1 MKMEEIFEN
10 FKSFVEER
18 KNLQE
23 QINQVERKRNEL
35 AEERNAKKAI
45 NKINNDEELCSEIN
59 CLGRQISDLGNQSQW
74 FQNQIDKKL
83 IEIKKQA
90 YLEIDSLVAE
100 EMRKI
105 RIINEQIEENENCSD
120 DVNTIYDGKNAIQ
133 KIQESISDFLWIKK
147 MIKYGEIYKIIENNS
162 EENQETNSVNEN
174 EQTTISNIQ
183 ENELEEIKL
192 ETEPL
197 KVEKFEPQIED
208 IIVENLDVE
217 KFEPQFEEI
226 EIDNLNVEEF
236 KPQTEEVKI
245 DNLNVEEFETP
256 EEKIDNLNVEEFET
270 PEESKTQRVEDGGF
284 EGIEDEI
291 IKALQE
297 QLNNKE
303 KEIITFEES
312 NSKVEEKPTITSDVK
327 LQNIIVK
334 IEDKT
339 IVYKV
344 QYSDGTS
351 INIYPIKE
359 KLFSNEKESRKEFK
373 EIIEKYVMSTYKNF
387 YNNTIRKMDPIV
399 CEIINQFAKRF
410 NKNAPKMLYN
420 YVMSFSNQN
429 VNIEELPK
437 IIYNLSYLNE
447 TEIDKKDI
455 RTIQKIV
462 KNASKNILIDTIG
475 TITITEKIK
484 YFARRFLNLNN
495 IKTLSEGNKENL

>member
-1 MKMEEIFEN
+1 M
-10 FKSFVEER
+10 
-18 KNLQE
+18 
-23 QINQVERKRNEL
+23 
-35 AEERNAKKAI
+35 
-45 NKINNDEELCSEIN
+45 
-59 CLGRQISDLGNQSQW
+59 
-74 FQNQIDKKL
+74 
-83 IEIKKQA
+83 
-90 YLEIDSLVAE
+90 
-100 EMRKI
+100 
-105 RIINEQIEENENCSD
+105 
-120 DVNTIYDGKNAIQ
+120 
-133 KIQESISDFLWIKK
+133 
-147 MIKYGEIYKIIENNS
+147 
-162 EENQETNSVNEN
+162 
-174 EQTTISNIQ
+174 
-183 ENELEEIKL
+183 
-192 ETEPL
+192 
-197 KVEKFEPQIED
+197 
-208 IIVENLDVE
+208 
-217 KFEPQFEEI
+217 
-226 EIDNLNVEEF
+226 
-236 KPQTEEVKI
+236 
-245 DNLNVEEFETP
+245 
-256 EEKIDNLNVEEFET
+256 
-270 PEESKTQRVEDGGF
+270 
-284 EGIEDEI
+284 
-291 IKALQE
+291 
-297 QLNNKE
+297 
-303 KEIITFEES
+303 
-312 NSKVEEKPTITSDVK
+312 K
-327 LQNIIVK
+327 LQSINIK
-334 IEDKT
+334 IEDRT

-455 RTIQKIV
+455 RTIQKIA

>member
-192 ETEPL
+192 ET
-197 KVEKFEPQIED
+197 
-208 IIVENLDVE
+208 
-217 KFEPQFEEI
+217 
-226 EIDNLNVEEF
+226 
-236 KPQTEEVKI
+236 
-245 DNLNVEEFETP
+245 
-256 EEKIDNLNVEEFET
+256 
-270 PEESKTQRVEDGGF
+270 
-284 EGIEDEI
+284 
-291 IKALQE
+291 
-297 QLNNKE
+297 
-303 KEIITFEES
+303 
-312 NSKVEEKPTITSDVK
+312 
-327 LQNIIVK
+327 
-334 IEDKT
+334 
-339 IVYKV
+339 
-344 QYSDGTS
+344 
-351 INIYPIKE
+351 
-359 KLFSNEKESRKEFK
+359 
-373 EIIEKYVMSTYKNF
+373 
-387 YNNTIRKMDPIV
+387 
-399 CEIINQFAKRF
+399 
-410 NKNAPKMLYN
+410 
-420 YVMSFSNQN
+420 
-429 VNIEELPK
+429 
-437 IIYNLSYLNE
+437 
-447 TEIDKKDI
+447 
-455 RTIQKIV
+455 
-462 KNASKNILIDTIG
+462 
-475 TITITEKIK
+475 
-484 YFARRFLNLNN
+484 
-495 IKTLSEGNKENL
+495 